1 MARGAGELFDERA
14 ALFGLQAQ
22 CLVNGTLANE
32 EEAVLGKTG
41 AIEQLVEISKA
52 NLLAIEQVL
61 LATAA
66 IGATSNFD
74 FGEWKV
80 KEPIVVGDG
89 ERNLGET
96 EGGASLI
103 PRMTSSTRFER
114 MPRPA
119 SPSAQRR
126 ASTTFDLPL
135 PFGPTIAVIPG
146 VKAMVVLSAKVL
158 KPLSRTSRSRSRLT
172 LSLPR

>member
-32 EEAVLGKTG
+32 EETVLGKTG

-74 FGEWKV
+74 FGKWKV

-89 ERNLGET
+89 ERNLGEAGRGIRSKRV
-96 EGGASLI
+96 EEVIFAGSEK
-103 PRMTSSTRFER
+103 R
-114 MPRPA
+114 RPLGLA
-119 SPSAQRR
+119 ECPAQGI
-126 ASTTFDLPL
+126 DD
-135 PFGPTIAVIPG
+135 V
-146 VKAMVVLSAKVL
+146 
-158 KPLSRTSRSRSRLT
+158 RLT
-172 LSLPR
+172 AAVWPNDCCDPWGEGDGRLVGKGLEAAQSYFTES

>member
-1 MARGAGELFDERA
+1 MACCAGELFDKRA

-32 EEAVLGKTG
+32 EETVLGKTG

-80 KEPIVVGDG
+80 EEPIVVGDG
-89 ERNLGET
+89 ERNLGEA
-96 EGGASLI
+96 EGAAL
-103 PRMTSSTRFER
+103 
-114 MPRPA
+114 
-119 SPSAQRR
+119 
-126 ASTTFDLPL
+126 L
-135 PFGPTIAVIPG
+135 
-146 VKAMVVLSAKVL
+146 
-158 KPLSRTSRSRSRLT
+158 
-172 LSLPR
+172 

>member
-1 MARGAGELFDERA
+1 MWAEGAKNLFDAGTIVDRLLHFGFGSCTASLVARGAGELFDERA

-32 EEAVLGKTG
+32 EETVLGKTG

-80 KEPIVVGDG
+80 EEPIVVGDG
-89 ERNLGET
+89 ERNLGEA
-96 EGGASLI
+96 EGAAL
-103 PRMTSSTRFER
+103 
-114 MPRPA
+114 
-119 SPSAQRR
+119 
-126 ASTTFDLPL
+126 L
-135 PFGPTIAVIPG
+135 
-146 VKAMVVLSAKVL
+146 
-158 KPLSRTSRSRSRLT
+158 
-172 LSLPR
+172 